1 MSVLYRFENSVKY
14 KKNGVSYLEKMQLV
28 DSELGL
34 SFEYIKK
41 DGDKDFY
48 KIEVKKPENGLYKVS
63 ETKNKEVDMMEISHD
78 ELLKLLKINKKLKF
92 VEDYVKKE
100 RNKYIKVNKM
110 SRGKKKN

>member
-14 KKNGVSYLEKMQLV
+14 KKDGVSYLEKMQLI

-48 KIEVKKPENGLYKVS
+48 KIEAKKPDNGLYKVS

-92 VEDYVKKE
+92 VEDYLKKD